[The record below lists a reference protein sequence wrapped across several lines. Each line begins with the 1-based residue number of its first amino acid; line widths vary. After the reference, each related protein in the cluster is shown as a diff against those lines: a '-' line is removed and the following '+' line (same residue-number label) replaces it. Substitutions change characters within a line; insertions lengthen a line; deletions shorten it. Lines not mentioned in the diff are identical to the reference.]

1 MSAAG
6 KIYSI
11 GPHAAFLPTLAKA
24 LIGGTLIPDW
34 PREGP
39 FWLSDITILLPT
51 RRARNALAEALTAQ
65 MGDNPLLLPNL
76 KALGGEDPSAE
87 PFLPPYEA
95 EALPPPVG
103 RMKRRLMLAQ
113 LVEKWLATQT
123 RPVFSGPGLGGY
135 TGAPNPAEVL
145 ALADSLGTLIDD
157 FTIAQKSTTA
167 LGEIEDT
174 QLAAQWQ
181 ANLDFVHVIL
191 SAWPDILSEDGEI
204 DAAART
210 NALLARQAQGVAALY
225 GDKPVIVA
233 GSTGSIPATADL
245 MTAIAGLPRGAIV
258 LPGVDTG
265 MDMRQYETLLE
276 DKANPHGHPHYG
288 LARLLRR
295 LGVPPSGVTE
305 LAEPDPPR
313 TRFLRTALALAD
325 DTASW
330 ATALSEDEIATATGG
345 IATIVART
353 PEEEARAIAL
363 AVRDGLDT
371 GRSVAVI
378 SPDQTL
384 ARRIGAELA
393 RFDVTL
399 DDAAGTPLIQ
409 SRAGQLVRQI
419 VTLVCG
425 QISPVDLI
433 ALLRNRHVTL
443 GIGRGAVA
451 AATEWLDFG
460 ILRGQRPAPGIAGL
474 RKGIAAN
481 LAGEMSHPA
490 LKLDAEKA
498 ETTSALLDVLEAAL
512 DPLTTLCAGSA
523 FSAADFAKALAE
535 TLKRL
540 RAIPEG
546 EPVPP
551 LEGEDALARWIETT
565 AALGPFGPRYSARGL
580 DLALGQLMAGES
592 VRPKQAPATDA
603 VIYGRLEARLMRAD
617 LMILAGLNEGIWPE
631 IADPGPWMSRGMRM
645 AAGLEP
651 PEKLHGLAAHDFLM
665 AAGAPDIILTRAERS
680 GTSPSTPS
688 RLLQRIE
695 ALAGEEITNEMITRG
710 AVWTDAAARIDAID
724 APSRAATRPM
734 PRPEANVRPRSLSV
748 TEAETL
754 LRSPYDLYAK
764 YVLGLRSVDPLGADP
779 DAAERGTII
788 HDIFGDYIKAGHDPT
803 AHNAHATLMTIA
815 RARFA
820 GLEAI
825 PERRDIWLRRFSHAA
840 EQFLTFERN
849 RAGRVA
855 QRHAEIGGE
864 AEFQINGE
872 TFKLRGRADRIDVMT
887 SGKLEF
893 IDFKTGSIP
902 AKAEMKDYLAPQLPL
917 EAVMALH
924 GGFGEAL
931 RADADALSYIK
942 IANGPEAFKE
952 EPFALPKDTDLSQ
965 AIEESF
971 ARFSRHVDALLM
983 RDTRPMTARVLPKP
997 NQRYKGAYEHL
1008 ARTGEW
1014 TLIDG
1019 DGEDE

>member
-24 LIGGTLIPDW
+24 LIDGTLVPDW

-51 RRARNALAEALTAQ
+51 RRARNALADALIAQ
-65 MGDNPLLLPNL
+65 MGEDPLLLPNL

-95 EALPPPVG
+95 EALPAPVG

-113 LVEKWLATQT
+113 LVEKWLSTQS

-145 ALADSLGTLIDD
+145 ALADTLGTLIDD
-157 FTIAQKSTTA
+157 FTIAQKSSAA
-167 LGEIEDT
+167 LGAIDDA

-181 ANLDFVHVIL
+181 TNLDFVHAIL
-191 SAWPDILSEDGEI
+191 EAWPAILAEDGEI

-245 MTAIAGLPRGAIV
+245 MAAISKLPRGAIV
-258 LPGVDTG
+258 LPGVDTAMG
-265 MDMRQYETLLE
+265 SHQYETLLE

-295 LGVPPSGVTE
+295 LGVPPSGVIE
-305 LAEPDPPR
+305 LAEPDQPR

-325 DTASW
+325 DTAGWSNALEPSDIAA
-330 ATALSEDEIATATGG
+330 ATDSVATL
-345 IATIVART
+345 VART

-363 AVRDGLDT
+363 AVRDGLDA

-409 SRAGQLVRQI
+409 SRAGRLVRQV

-425 QISPVDLI
+425 QMRPVDLI
-433 ALLRNRHVTL
+433 ALLHNRHAAL
-443 GIGRGAVA
+443 GMGRGAVA

-460 ILRGQRPAPGIAGL
+460 VLRGQRPAPGFAGL
-474 RKGIAAN
+474 RKGVAAN
-481 LAGEMSHPA
+481 LAGDMSHPA

-498 ETTSALLDVLEAAL
+498 EAISALLDALEAAL
-512 DPLTTLCAGSA
+512 EPLARLCAGPA
-523 FSAADFAKALAE
+523 FSAADFAAALDD
-535 TLKRL
+535 TLTRL
-540 RAIPEG
+540 RASSPDTTA
-546 EPVPP
+546 PP
-551 LEGEDALARWIETT
+551 LEGEGELARWIETT

-580 DLALGQLMAGES
+580 DLALSQLMAGES
-592 VRPKQAPATDA
+592 VRPRQVPADDA

-617 LMILAGLNEGIWPE
+617 LMILAGLNEGVWPE

-665 AAGAPDIILTRAERS
+665 AAGAPNVILTRAERS

-695 ALAGEEITNEMITRG
+695 ALAGEEVARAMVARG
-710 AVWTDAAARIDAID
+710 AVWVDAAARIDAID
-724 APSRAATRPM
+724 GPSRAATRPA
-734 PRPEANVRPRSLSV
+734 PRPPAEIRPRSLSV

-764 YVLGLRSVDPLGADP
+764 YVLGLRPVDPLGADP

-788 HDIFGDYIKAGHDPT
+788 HDIFGDYVIAGRDPSAPD
-803 AHNAHATLMTIA
+803 AHETLMEIA
-815 RARFA
+815 QARFA

-840 EQFLTFERN
+840 RQFIAFERG

-855 QRHAEIGGE
+855 RRNAEIDGKAEFAIGGE
-864 AEFQINGE
+864 AFV
-872 TFKLRGRADRIDVMT
+872 LRGRADRIDVLT
-887 SGKLEF
+887 SGGLEF
-893 IDFKTGSIP
+893 IDFKTGQVP
-902 AKAEMKDYLAPQLPL
+902 TPAEMKDFLAPQLPL
-917 EAVMALH
+917 EATMALA
-924 GGFGEAL
+924 GGFGEDL
-931 RADADALSYIK
+931 RADAEALSYVK
-942 IANGPEAFKE
+942 IANGPKALE
-952 EPFALPKDTDLSQ
+952 EKPFALGGTGLAQ

-971 ARFSRHVDALLM
+971 ARFSRHVEALLM
-983 RDTRPMTARVLPKP
+983 RGTQPMMARVLPKP
-997 NQRYKGAYEHL
+997 SQRFKGAYEHL

-1014 TLIDG
+1014 TLADA
-1019 DGEDE
+1019 EEEEE